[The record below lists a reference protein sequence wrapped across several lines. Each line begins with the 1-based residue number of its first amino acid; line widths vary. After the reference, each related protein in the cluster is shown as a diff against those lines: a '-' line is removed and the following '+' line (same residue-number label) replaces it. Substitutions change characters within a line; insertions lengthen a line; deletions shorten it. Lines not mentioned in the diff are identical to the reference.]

1 MGLGET
7 RVTQSQRRQRS
18 TTHDGRERLLGSG
31 ASDPCWCNVL
41 PRPPSCVRQPTMR
54 TPLRVFLLLGSAL
67 FAVAA
72 VGGAATSPWVRAEKD
87 GRLVY
92 RADERGNTIPDFS
105 RAGYGGGGVRLPE
118 LPVVV
123 TLTPAASGDDGA
135 RIQAALDE
143 VAQRP
148 ADPRGWRGAVF
159 LRAGIYRVEGSLTI
173 RAGGV
178 VLRGAG
184 PETGTAGT
192 TIRATGKKQRT
203 QIRIAAGRAE
213 RTEVAGSRRKVTDA
227 YVPWSARRFS
237 IESAADLKPGD
248 RIVIHRPSTEA
259 WIRELGMD
267 RITNRPG
274 AKAGSTVQWKP
285 GQFDLDFERTVVAID
300 GNQITVDAPVMNAL
314 DVAFGGGSIYRA
326 TFSRIAECG
335 VEALR
340 LVSDYEAGRETSDE
354 DHAWTAIGI
363 GVVENAWVRDVAAV
377 HFSHAVQADG
387 DSIFVTIQDCAHLD
401 PVSQITGSRRYSFSL
416 NGQYGLVQRCHARG
430 ARHTFVTSSRVRGPN
445 VFLDGAAVQ
454 AHADSGP
461 HHRWA
466 VGTLYDNISDDN
478 QIRAQD
484 RQWAGSGHGWA
495 GAQQVFWN
503 CTSKTFVVQQPPT
516 AQNYAIGC
524 VGKFQP
530 GDWNKTATQGVIDAS
545 GAPVL
550 PRSLYLAQ
558 LEARLGAGAVAN
570 IARVSPRRSQ

>member
-1 MGLGET
+1 MVHPFRVLLRRDDSLERRYHNRNEATERWSELTSTRFGSVDFTFSGLG
-7 RVTQSQRRQRS
+7 SSRS
-18 TTHDGRERLLGSG
+18 TFNSRFGLGLALL
-31 ASDPCWCNVL
+31 ASAV
-41 PRPPSCVRQPTMR
+41 SCAAST
-54 TPLRVFLLLGSAL
+54 SA
-67 FAVAA
+67 
-72 VGGAATSPWVRAEKD
+72 WVRPGEN
-87 GRLVY
+87 GRLAY

-105 RAGYGGGGVRLPE
+105 RAGYGGGGIRLPE

-123 TLTPAASGDDGA
+123 TLTPNAQGDDGA
-135 RIQAALDE
+135 RIQAALDD
-143 VAQRP
+143 VARRP
-148 ADPRGWRGAVF
+148 ADQRGWRGAVF
-159 LRAGIYRVEGSLTI
+159 LSSGIYRVEGALTI
-173 RAGGV
+173 PAGGV

-184 PETGTAGT
+184 AESGSAGT

-203 QIRIAAGRAE
+203 LIRVGVGRAE
-213 RTEVAGSRRKVTDA
+213 RREVAESRRKITDA
-227 YVPWSARRFS
+227 YVPWSAKSFS
-237 IESAADLKPGD
+237 VESAAGFKAGE

-274 AKAGSTVQWKP
+274 AKAGSTAQWKA
-285 GQFDLDFERTVVAID
+285 GQFDLDFERTIIAVE
-300 GNQITVDAPVMNAL
+300 GNRVTVDAPVMNAI
-314 DVAFGGGSIYRA
+314 DAAFGGGAIYRA

-335 VEALR
+335 VEALW
-340 LVSDYEAGRETSDE
+340 LESEYERGKETSDE
-354 DHAWTAIGI
+354 QHAWI
-363 GVVENAWVRDVAAV
+363 GVGVGAVENAWVRDVAAV

-387 DSIFVTIQDCAHLD
+387 DSIFVTVQDCAHLD

-445 VFLDGAAVQ
+445 VFLDGRAVQ
-454 AHADSGP
+454 AHSDTGP

-524 VGKFQP
+524 VGKFEV
-530 GDWNKTATQGVIDAS
+530 GDWNKTAKSGVIDAA
-545 GAPVL
+545 GTRVL

-558 LEARLGAGAVAN
+558 LEERLGPAAVAN
-570 IARVSPRRSQ
+570 IGPPTSKK